1 MRPLAKLMI
10 LAGFQIYSRLFPGKE
25 KTANPPPNIHPKKKK
40 KGKPSGG
47 CFCVRFLNVPDN
59 VAWYLQKKSKLVHEY
74 CKLQP

>member
-40 KGKPSGG
+40 RENQVEAA
-47 CFCVRFLNVPDN
+47 FACVSLM
-59 VAWYLQKKSKLVHEY
+59 YLTMWHGTCRRKAS
-74 CKLQP
+74 